1 MLRHSK
7 LSSSSLVRTCGA
19 HFIAILKVTRP
30 APQMLRSE
38 MSACLANQVSPLT
51 PLFRVGQVL
60 CVRKVRFSNCGFHSV
75 SKSLYQF
82 RFELRLFS
90 VLVIHAFCRLLSLS
104 KHSCQ
109 RLSYV
114 SKFQSVGGVSFSASE
129 SSSSTAPNKACTRRG
144 GVCAIYRRFSGFGL
158 FHISS
163 IVPVRPHAG
172 NANRWALALRVI
184 NQ

>member
-19 HFIAILKVTRP
+19 HFIAILKVIRP

-38 MSACLANQVSPLT
+38 TPACLANLVSPLAS
-51 PLFRVGQVL
+51 LFRVGQVL

-109 RLSYV
+109 RLSCV
-114 SKFQSVGGVSFSASE
+114 SKFQSVGGVVFFQQASLQVLPHLTKRAPDVGESARF
-129 SSSSTAPNKACTRRG
+129 T
-144 GVCAIYRRFSGFGL
+144 GVFLASGF
-158 FHISS
+158 STS
-163 IVPVRPHAG
+163 Q
-172 NANRWALALRVI
+172 ALSTPAHTRVT
-184 NQ
+184 QTVGQFQGRYY